1 MRNIIV
7 ATAAG
12 LVLAV
17 SFIGGWATSTSH
29 ARVATPAGDVNP
41 SQIMTSA
48 KNLPTSE
55 FVDYTFVFNEHTH
68 AELSLDG
75 YLPPTLYLPLSD
87 GGAPR
92 CVRLGASS
100 FSKKKRRLPEARR
113 STE

>member
-29 ARVATPAGDVNP
+29 ARVATPAGDPLNP

-48 KNLPTSE
+48 KNLPTPE
-55 FVDYTFVFNEHTH
+55 FVDYTFVFN
-68 AELSLDG
+68 
-75 YLPPTLYLPLSD
+75 
-87 GGAPR
+87 
-92 CVRLGASS
+92 
-100 FSKKKRRLPEARR
+100 
-113 STE
+113 